1 MTEPPLLLSKKAG
14 LKFQKN
20 ITSWQELAW
29 LRATPPAEA
38 GGAKESFIYAASVPS
53 LAFVFA

>member
-1 MTEPPLLLSKKAG
+1 MTEPPLCLRKAG

-29 LRATPPAEA
+29 LRATQ
-38 GGAKESFIYAASVPS
+38 SVSYVLVAVKLKYHRLKP
-53 LAFVFA
+53 VVPNE